1 MRKTHAACFH
11 RRNKMVPTASVLKEI
26 VGVAIA
32 VPEASS
38 KLSCYELSRFIFKNV
53 PYRSVTARENA
64 GSASFRSDVENIG
77 RRDDCTT
84 ANPASC
90 RIMHSNIS

>member
-1 MRKTHAACFH
+1 
-11 RRNKMVPTASVLKEI
+11 MVPTASVLKEI

-38 KLSCYELSRFIFKNV
+38 KLSRYELSRFLFKKLS
-53 PYRSVTARENA
+53 YGSVTAREKA
-64 GSASFRSDVENIG
+64 GSASFWCDIEEVG
-77 RRDDCTT
+77 RRDDRTP

-90 RIMHSNIS
+90 RRMHSSIS